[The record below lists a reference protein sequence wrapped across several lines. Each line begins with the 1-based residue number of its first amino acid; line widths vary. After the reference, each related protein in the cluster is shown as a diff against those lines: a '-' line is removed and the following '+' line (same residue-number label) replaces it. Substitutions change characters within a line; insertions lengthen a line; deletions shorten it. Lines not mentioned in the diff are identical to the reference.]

1 LYPRIY
7 NPNIEK
13 KYKIGFIPHY
23 IEYESNKDLRVL
35 KHMENLGVQIIDV
48 CAGEY
53 NFIDQILECDK
64 VISSS
69 LHGLIIC
76 DAYGIPNARVNV
88 SNKLFGG
95 DFKFIDY
102 YKSVDRK
109 EDLGLQLDLTTILE
123 ELENLHYNDSI
134 DIDLDLLLESAPWND
149 EKYKSLFS

>member
-1 LYPRIY
+1 
-7 NPNIEK
+7 
-13 KYKIGFIPHY
+13 
-23 IEYESNKDLRVL
+23 
-35 KHMENLGVQIIDV
+35 MGVQIIDV

-53 NFIDQILECDK
+53 NFIDQVLECDK

-134 DIDLDLLLESAPWND
+134 DIDLDLLLESGPWND